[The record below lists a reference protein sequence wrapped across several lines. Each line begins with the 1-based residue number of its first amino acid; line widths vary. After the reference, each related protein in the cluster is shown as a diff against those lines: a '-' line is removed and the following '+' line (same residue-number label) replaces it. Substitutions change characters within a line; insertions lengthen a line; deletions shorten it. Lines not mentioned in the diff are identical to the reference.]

1 MASGKEHD
9 KSTRWLAV
17 PFALI
22 LSLVLDVESGLISGT
37 AFLFGGLWLSPDL
50 DTKSIAL
57 RRWGIFKGLWW
68 PYQKLIS
75 HRSIL
80 SHSPFIGTALRVG
93 YLFIC
98 ASFILALINSLGF
111 ADALEIMDLL
121 STLIKNNPKN
131 TLAVLLGLEASAWLH
146 LIKDGDP
153 LPKRWHK

>member
-1 MASGKEHD
+1 MASGKVHD
-9 KSTRWLAV
+9 KSTRLLAI

-22 LSLVLDVESGLISGT
+22 LSLVLDVESGLISGA

-57 RRWGIFKGLWW
+57 RRWGVFKGLWW
-68 PYQKLIS
+68 PYQKVIS

-98 ASFILALINSLGF
+98 ASFILALMKSLGF
-111 ADALEIMDLL
+111 ADALEVMHVI
-121 STLIKNNPKN
+121 STLIKNNPKH
-131 TLAVLLGLEASAWLH
+131 TFAVLLGLEASAWLH